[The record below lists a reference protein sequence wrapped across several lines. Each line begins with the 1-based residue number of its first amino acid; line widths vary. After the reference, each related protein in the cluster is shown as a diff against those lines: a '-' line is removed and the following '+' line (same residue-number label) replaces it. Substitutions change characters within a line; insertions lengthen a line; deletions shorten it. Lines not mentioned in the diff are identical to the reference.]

1 MVEKY
6 LIKFEPV
13 TGATHSLRGTTY
25 PIDCTMTDDRISE
38 LVTAGYTIV
47 DNDDYQYYIGNRGRG
62 DNGQGYVRD
71 NATGKPISAPAYIAT
86 PSEQANSLATAYT
99 ATVKDIN
106 SNIVLAMADG
116 DKDTVAELKEDKAAA
131 LAEYKTKLEAV
142 NNG

>member
-1 MVEKY
+1 MTKIEKY
-6 LIKFEPV
+6 LIKFDA
-13 TGATHSLRGTTY
+13 TSGARGETY
-25 PIDCTMTDDRISE
+25 PVDCTVDEDRINE
-38 LVTAGYTIV
+38 MVAEGYTLV
-47 DNDDYQYYIGNRGRG
+47 DDADYQYYIGNHGRG

-99 ATVKDIN
+99 ATVNDIN

-116 DKDTVAELKEDKAAA
+116 DTDTVAELKDDKSTA

>member
-47 DNDDYQYYIGNRGRG
+47 DNGDYQYYIGNRGLG

-71 NATGKPISAPAYIAT
+71 NATGKPISAPAHIAT
-86 PSEQANSLATAYT
+86 PSEQANNLATAYT
-99 ATVKDIN
+99 ATVSGIN

-116 DKDTVAELKEDKAAA
+116 DTDTVAELKEDKATA
-131 LAEYKTKLEAV
+131 LAEYKKKLEAV

>member
-13 TGATHSLRGTTY
+13 TGTTHSLRGTTY

-47 DNDDYQYYIGNRGRG
+47 DNDDYQYYVGNRGRG

-71 NATGKPISAPAYIAT
+71 NATGKPISAPAHIAT
-86 PSEQANSLATAYT
+86 PSEQANNLATAYM

-116 DKDTVAELKEDKAAA
+116 DTDTVAELKVDKATA
-131 LAEYKTKLEAV
+131 LDEYKKKLEAV

>member
-47 DNDDYQYYIGNRGRG
+47 DNDDYQYYVGNRGLG

-71 NATGKPISAPAYIAT
+71 NATGKPISAPAHIAT
-86 PSEQANSLATAYT
+86 PSEQANNLATAYT
-99 ATVKDIN
+99 ATVSDIN

-116 DKDTVAELKEDKAAA
+116 DTDTVAELKEDKATA
-131 LAEYKTKLEAV
+131 LKEYKEKLGAIK
-142 NNG
+142 